1 MNIYHI
7 AIIVLLLIL
16 LLVNLGLA
24 IYTNNLLKED
34 NDKNSDLS
42 EHENSNLDICDY
54 CENKSVCDKCIYKDN
69 KD

>member
-7 AIIVLLLIL
+7 AVIIL
-16 LLVNLGLA
+16 LFILALVNLVLA

-34 NDKNSDLS
+34 DNKNSNLS
-42 EHENSNLDICDY
+42 KHENSNFDICEY
-54 CENKSVCDKCIYKDN
+54 CENKSVCDKCIYKDS

>member
-7 AIIVLLLIL
+7 AIIVLLFIL

-34 NDKNSDLS
+34 NDKNTNLS

>member
-7 AIIVLLLIL
+7 AIVILLFIL
-16 LLVNLGLA
+16 LLVNLGFA

-34 NDKNSDLS
+34 NDKNTNLS

-54 CENKSVCDKCIYKDN
+54 CENKSVCDKCIYKDS

>member
-7 AIIVLLLIL
+7 AVVIL
-16 LLVNLGLA
+16 LFILALVNLVLA

-34 NDKNSDLS
+34 DNKNSDLS
-42 EHENSNLDICDY
+42 KHENSNLDICKY
-54 CENKSVCDKCIYKDN
+54 CENKSVCDKCIYKDS

>member
-7 AIIVLLLIL
+7 AIIVLLFVL

-34 NDKNSDLS
+34 NDKNTNLS

-54 CENKSVCDKCIYKDN
+54 CENKSVCDKCLYKDK

>member
-1 MNIYHI
+1 MNIYII
-7 AIIVLLLIL
+7 AVVILLFIL

-34 NDKNSDLS
+34 NDKNTNLS

>member
-7 AIIVLLLIL
+7 AVIIL
-16 LLVNLGLA
+16 LFILALVNLVLA

-34 NDKNSDLS
+34 NDKNTNLS

>member
-7 AIIVLLLIL
+7 AVVILLFIL

-34 NDKNSDLS
+34 NDKNTNLS

>member
-1 MNIYHI
+1 MNIYII
-7 AIIVLLLIL
+7 AVVILLFIL

-34 NDKNSDLS
+34 NDKNTNLY

>member
-7 AIIVLLLIL
+7 AVVILLFIL

-34 NDKNSDLS
+34 NDKNTNLS

-54 CENKSVCDKCIYKDN
+54 CENKSVCDKCIYKNN

>member
-1 MNIYHI
+1 MNIYLI
-7 AIIVLLLIL
+7 AVVILLFIL

-34 NDKNSDLS
+34 NDKNTNLS

>member
-7 AIIVLLLIL
+7 AIIILLFVL

-54 CENKSVCDKCIYKDN
+54 CENTSVCDKCIYKDN

>member
-7 AIIVLLLIL
+7 AVVVLLFIL

-34 NDKNSDLS
+34 NDKNTNLS

-54 CENKSVCDKCIYKDN
+54 CENKSVCDKCLYKDN

>member
-1 MNIYHI
+1 MVIYHI
-7 AIIVLLLIL
+7 AIVIL
-16 LLVNLGLA
+16 LFILMLVNLGLA

-34 NDKNSDLS
+34 DNKNSDLS

>member
-7 AIIVLLLIL
+7 AIIILLFVL

-34 NDKNSDLS
+34 DNKNSDLS

>member
-1 MNIYHI
+1 MNIYLI
-7 AIIVLLLIL
+7 AVVILLFIL
-16 LLVNLGLA
+16 LLVNLGLV

-34 NDKNSDLS
+34 NDKNTNLS

>member
-7 AIIVLLLIL
+7 AVIIL
-16 LLVNLGLA
+16 LFILVLVNLVLA

-34 NDKNSDLS
+34 NDKNTNLS
-42 EHENSNLDICDY
+42 EHENSNLDICKY
-54 CENKSVCDKCIYKDN
+54 CENKSVCDKCIYKDS

>member
-34 NDKNSDLS
+34 NDKNTNLS

>member
-7 AIIVLLLIL
+7 AIIILLFIL

-24 IYTNNLLKED
+24 IYINNLLKED
-34 NDKNSDLS
+34 NDKNTNLS

>member
-7 AIIVLLLIL
+7 AIIVLLFVL

-34 NDKNSDLS
+34 NDKNTNLS

>member
-7 AIIVLLLIL
+7 AVVILLFIL
-16 LLVNLGLA
+16 LLVNLGFA

-34 NDKNSDLS
+34 NDKNTNLS

-54 CENKSVCDKCIYKDN
+54 CENKSVCDKCIYKN
-69 KD
+69 SKD

>member
-7 AIIVLLLIL
+7 AIIILLFVL

-34 NDKNSDLS
+34 DNKNFDLS

-54 CENKSVCDKCIYKDN
+54 CENKSV
-69 KD
+69 

>member
-7 AIIVLLLIL
+7 AVVILLFIL
-16 LLVNLGLA
+16 LLVNLVLA

-34 NDKNSDLS
+34 NDKNTNLS
-42 EHENSNLDICDY
+42 EHENSNLDICKY
-54 CENKSVCDKCIYKDN
+54 CENKSVCDKCIYKDS

>member
-34 NDKNSDLS
+34 NDKNTNLS

-54 CENKSVCDKCIYKDN
+54 CENKSVCDKCIYKDS

>member
-7 AIIVLLLIL
+7 AVVILLFIL
-16 LLVNLGLA
+16 LLVSLGFA

-34 NDKNSDLS
+34 NDKNTNLS

-54 CENKSVCDKCIYKDN
+54 CENKSVCDKCIYKDR

>member
-34 NDKNSDLS
+34 NDKNTNLS

-54 CENKSVCDKCIYKDN
+54 CENKSVCDKCIYKNN

>member
-7 AIIVLLLIL
+7 AIIVLLFIL

-34 NDKNSDLS
+34 NDKNTNLS

-54 CENKSVCDKCIYKDN
+54 CENKSVCDKCIYKN
-69 KD
+69 SKD

>member
-7 AIIVLLLIL
+7 AVVILLFIL
-16 LLVNLGLA
+16 LLVSLGFA

-34 NDKNSDLS
+34 NDKNTNLS

-54 CENKSVCDKCIYKDN
+54 CENKSVCDKCIYKDS

>member
-7 AIIVLLLIL
+7 AVVILLFIL
-16 LLVNLGLA
+16 LLVNLVLA

-34 NDKNSDLS
+34 NDKNTNLS

>member
-1 MNIYHI
+1 MNIYLI
-7 AIIVLLLIL
+7 AVVILLFIL
-16 LLVNLGLA
+16 LLVNLGFA

-34 NDKNSDLS
+34 NDKNTNLS

>member
-1 MNIYHI
+1 MNIYLI
-7 AIIVLLLIL
+7 DVVILLFIL

-34 NDKNSDLS
+34 NDKNTNLS

>member
-7 AIIVLLLIL
+7 AIIILLFVL

-34 NDKNSDLS
+34 NDKNSYLS

-69 KD
+69 TD

>member
-7 AIIVLLLIL
+7 AVVILLFIL
-16 LLVNLGLA
+16 LLVSLGFA

-34 NDKNSDLS
+34 DNKNSDLS
-42 EHENSNLDICDY
+42 KHESSNLDICDY
-54 CENKSVCDKCIYKDN
+54 CENKSVCDKCIYKDS

>member
-7 AIIVLLLIL
+7 AVVIL
-16 LLVNLGLA
+16 LFILVLVNLVLA

-34 NDKNSDLS
+34 DNKNSDLS
-42 EHENSNLDICDY
+42 KHENSNLDICEY
-54 CENKSVCDKCIYKDN
+54 CENKSVCDKCIYKDS

>member
-7 AIIVLLLIL
+7 AVIIL
-16 LLVNLGLA
+16 LFILVLVILVLA

-34 NDKNSDLS
+34 NDKNTNLS
-42 EHENSNLDICDY
+42 EHENSNLDICKY
-54 CENKSVCDKCIYKDN
+54 CENKSVCDKCIYKDS

>member
-34 NDKNSDLS
+34 NDKNFDLS
-42 EHENSNLDICDY
+42 KHENSNLDICDY